1 VSVTGDIAMRRRWIT
16 TLIAIAAL
24 ASYGFGFEHSGWG
37 LVAAGVA
44 LELWFWS
51 RLLPIEP
58 PQPT

>member
-1 VSVTGDIAMRRRWIT
+1 MRRRWNT

-44 LELWFWS
+44 LELWFWR
-51 RLLPIEP
+51 RLWPHRPKQLRRMG
-58 PQPT
+58 

>member
-1 VSVTGDIAMRRRWIT
+1 MRRRWIT

-51 RLLPIEP
+51 RLLPMEP
-58 PQPT
+58 PQPTQPT